1 MNTLLIC
8 IVAFLIVLAL
18 FDLVVGVSND
28 AVNFLNSAI
37 GAKVAR
43 FRTVVAVAAVGVFAG
58 AAMSN
63 GMMDVARHG
72 IMTPQF
78 FTIYE
83 VMCIFLAVMVTDVIL
98 LDVFNTLG
106 MPTSTTVS
114 MVFELLGGTMALA
127 LMKLAQGATD
137 PSGMVLTLGDMVN
150 SEKALS
156 VILAIFVSV
165 AIAFV
170 AGSLVMWLARLV
182 FTFTYRVNGVT
193 TDYTG
198 NMGGRFSSS
207 VKIGIF
213 SGIATTSIIW
223 FLLINGLKGTKLMT
237 PEVKD
242 MINGNAAV
250 ILLAGVVLFSVIM
263 TVLSAVKAPVLKF
276 VVLFGTF
283 ALAMAFA
290 GNDLVNFVGVPLTG
304 LDAYQDYMAHGTGD
318 VDTFFMSSLMNTAQT
333 PQIYLMAAGVVMVL
347 ALIFSKKAQNVV
359 KTSVDLSRQ
368 DEGDEMF
375 GSNAAART
383 IVRHSRKTATVL
395 TAVMP
400 VKARSWVDSRFN
412 PEGAVLP
419 EGAAFD
425 LIRAAVNLVIAG
437 LLVAI
442 GTSFKLPLST
452 TYVTFMVAMGSS
464 LADRAW
470 SRESAVFRI
479 TGVLSVIG
487 GWFIT
492 AGVAFIFCMVVTF
505 ALYYGGAVAMVL
517 AMALAVF
524 LVIRSNISYAKKKH
538 DDSIDN
544 TFQRI
549 IRSRDKE
556 ETWNLLCKHVMK
568 NDGAQ
573 VSFIIDAYER
583 TTSAFFN
590 EEYRQLK
597 RVSAQIGEQQ
607 KELKRQRR
615 REIIALRR
623 IDPMQAVERNT
634 WYFLSNNS
642 VEQMLYCMK
651 RMTEPCREHIGN
663 NFTPLDSNYVMS
675 FTAFRDQ
682 VLKLYMRTETMI
694 QDGDLSAAEVI
705 RNDSQ
710 TLQATLSAYRK
721 SIMDD
726 IQRKQVN
733 VETMT
738 VFLSMIQESQ
748 ELLGVMRHMI
758 RGLVKFTE

>member
-333 PQIYLMAAGVVMVL
+333 PQIYLMVAGVVMVL

-556 ETWNLLCKHVMK
+556 EAWNLLCKHVMK

>member
-127 LMKLAQGATD
+127 LMKLAQGAAD

-170 AGSLVMWLARLV
+170 VGSLVMWLARLV

-383 IVRHSRKTATVL
+383 IVRHSRKTAKVL

-556 ETWNLLCKHVMK
+556 EAWNLLCKHVMK

>member
-127 LMKLAQGATD
+127 LMKLAQGAAD

-383 IVRHSRKTATVL
+383 IVRHSRKTAKVL

>member
-170 AGSLVMWLARLV
+170 VGSLVMWLARLV

-242 MINGNAAV
+242 MINDNAAV
-250 ILLAGVVLFSVIM
+250 ILLAGLVLFSVIM

-383 IVRHSRKTATVL
+383 IVRHSRKTAKVL
-395 TAVMP
+395 TAVLP

-412 PEGAVLP
+412 SEGAVLP

-492 AGVAFIFCMVVTF
+492 AGVAFIFCMVATF

>member
-127 LMKLAQGATD
+127 LMKLAQGAAD

-242 MINGNAAV
+242 MINDNAAV

-556 ETWNLLCKHVMK
+556 EAWNLLCKHVMK

>member
-127 LMKLAQGATD
+127 LMKLAQGAAD

-383 IVRHSRKTATVL
+383 IVRHSRKTAKVL

-412 PEGAVLP
+412 PEGAVMP

-556 ETWNLLCKHVMK
+556 EAWNLLCKHVMK

>member
-170 AGSLVMWLARLV
+170 VGSLVMWLARLV

-242 MINGNAAV
+242 MINDNAAV

-383 IVRHSRKTATVL
+383 IVRHSRKTAKVL

-400 VKARSWVDSRFN
+400 VRARSWVDSRFN

>member
-127 LMKLAQGATD
+127 LMKLAQGAAD

-383 IVRHSRKTATVL
+383 IVRHSRKTAKVL

-556 ETWNLLCKHVMK
+556 EAWNLLCKHVMK

>member
-127 LMKLAQGATD
+127 LMKLAQGAAD

-694 QDGDLSAAEVI
+694 QDGDLSTAEVI